1 DSAMLQS
8 TRSFSKLSAATLPQ
22 AGRTAILSMQHT
34 PIVGRPIGGPMPVGD
49 HNRLSAKQL
58 SGRRIRIVVADD
70 VPEIIEAIRQALS
83 SNCEIVCGV
92 ADGSALVNRVR
103 ELQPDLVITDI
114 SMPRMSG
121 LEALRRLRN
130 LGCAPLAIVV
140 SVQED
145 EDLIK
150 EAIAEGC
157 SGFVL
162 KSRLAQDLQPAV
174 QKALAGEQFVSERLR
189 RKNPHPATSED

>member
-1 DSAMLQS
+1 MLQS

-22 AGRTAILSMQHT
+22 ACRAATLSTQHT
-34 PIVGRPIGGPMPVGD
+34 PIAGRPTGGSVGVGD

-70 VPEIIEAIRQALS
+70 VPEIIEAIRQTLD

-92 ADGSALVNRVR
+92 ADGSALVDSVR

-121 LEALRRLRN
+121 LEALRRLRH

-150 EAIAEGC
+150 EAIAAGC

-162 KSRLAQDLQPAV
+162 KSRLALD
-174 QKALAGEQFVSERLR
+174 
-189 RKNPHPATSED
+189 

>member
-1 DSAMLQS
+1 MLQWS
-8 TRSFSKLSAATLPQ
+8 RSFSKLSAATLPQ
-22 AGRTAILSMQHT
+22 ACGAATLSTQRVPTA
-34 PIVGRPIGGPMPVGD
+34 GRPIGGSAQVGD
-49 HNRLSAKQL
+49 HNRLPAKQL
-58 SGRRIRIVVADD
+58 LGSRRIRVVVADD
-70 VPEIIEAIRQALS
+70 VPEIIEAIRQTLN

-92 ADGSALVNRVR
+92 ADGSALVDSVR
-103 ELQPDLVITDI
+103 EWQPDLVITDI

-121 LEALRRLRN
+121 LEALRRLRH

-150 EAIAEGC
+150 EAIAAGC

-162 KSRLAQDLQPAV
+162 KSRLALDLQPAV
-174 QKALAGEQFVSERLR
+174 LKALAGEQFVSERLR
-189 RKNPHPATSED
+189 RKDPHAVTSDD

>member
-1 DSAMLQS
+1 
-8 TRSFSKLSAATLPQ
+8 
-22 AGRTAILSMQHT
+22 
-34 PIVGRPIGGPMPVGD
+34 MPVGD

-92 ADGSALVNRVR
+92 ADGSALVNSVR
-103 ELQPDLVITDI
+103 ELRPDLVITDI

-121 LEALRRLRN
+121 LEALRRLRH

-150 EAIAEGC
+150 EALAEGC

-174 QKALAGEQFVSERLR
+174 LKALAGEQFVSERLR
-189 RKNPHPATSED
+189 RKNPHAATSDD

>member
-1 DSAMLQS
+1 MGDQNP
-8 TRSFSKLSAATLPQ
+8 LSAQQP
-22 AGRTAILSMQHT
+22 
-34 PIVGRPIGGPMPVGD
+34 
-49 HNRLSAKQL
+49 
-58 SGRRIRIVVADD
+58 SGRRIRVVVADD
-70 VPEIIEAIRQALS
+70 VPEIIEAIRQTLNV
-83 SNCEIVCGV
+83 NCEIVCGV
-92 ADGSALVNRVR
+92 ADGSSLLESVR
-103 ELQPDLVITDI
+103 ELRPDLVITDI

-121 LEALRRLRN
+121 LEALRRLRH

-174 QKALAGEQFVSERLR
+174 LKALAGEQFVSERLR
-189 RKNPHPATSED
+189 RKTTQAVTSDD